1 MRPHP
6 ALALVLLVPCLAL
19 AGCLGGGAENRESES
34 AQQDA
39 PNEPDDCPPGVDRG
53 AGGSDDDASQ
63 GGGRDACGLPMG
75 DGQGT

>member
-1 MRPHP
+1 MRMRR
-6 ALALVLLVPCLAL
+6 ALIPLLVFLLLAL

-63 GGGRDACGLPMG
+63 GGGRDACGLPAG